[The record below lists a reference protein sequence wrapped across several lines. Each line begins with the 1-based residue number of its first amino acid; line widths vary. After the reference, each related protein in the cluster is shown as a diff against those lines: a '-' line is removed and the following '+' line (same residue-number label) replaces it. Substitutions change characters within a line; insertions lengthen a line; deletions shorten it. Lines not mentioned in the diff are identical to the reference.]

1 VFSELKV
8 LKFNRDFV
16 IILNVKGGYMNFLSS
31 KTTLFLWIVL
41 FCLIFVSTSFG
52 RLVKDDSYTKVKI
65 REYSEIS
72 QEVKENLLSFFKDQ
86 TRRSVIYIWD
96 FYNRTPY
103 DINTKKI
110 KDDISTLLLESK
122 KFKLVDDAVVQLALK
137 ELNLSATGLLDQSYI
152 KEFGN
157 RTGAEYI
164 LYGAINNNPLV
175 GGEYNMSLNLKLIK
189 IETAEIVWSYELGLN
204 RKDFKTSVDAVID
217 QAVFKSPKSLLKE
230 WDSINQDSVASYGK
244 PINTISVFAIK
255 TSGDVDENSVV
266 DKLTS
271 ALVQAKIP
279 NVKVV
284 DRNNLAKI
292 IEQIKAEGYDEAG
305 FYKTK
310 KEFGKFYGVD
320 AFLYGYLTKD
330 PDTSKTELNLKL
342 AMVESATVDWGN
354 KFEAT
359 QTSAERESIG
369 KVQQKEFSEKVSQTT
384 GAVVGAV
391 GEVLGFVLSSPGIGI
406 NLSFGWLGG
415 FTTPGMTSKDR
426 YSGNDLFK
434 DQFQMLSANVSIEF
448 FRFRLWKHLYFEAGV
463 KLWGGEYTTPDE
475 SEYVGYPFLT
485 SATFSGFTPTISV
498 RYVTEKEPRTSVR
511 VGILPLIGIGKISS
525 RVEGLFDKTL
535 TNQYGGIYYET
546 WKFWFDESLT
556 SAFPVQNWP
565 MEVEIGFDADGF
577 YPSILFGVWFPPEGY
592 NGYSKFEWELGFN
605 FRIPIFWWHPLSFL
619 YDKYLWE

>member
-1 VFSELKV
+1 
-8 LKFNRDFV
+8 
-16 IILNVKGGYMNFLSS
+16 M
-31 KTTLFLWIVL
+31 
-41 FCLIFVSTSFG
+41 
-52 RLVKDDSYTKVKI
+52 

-137 ELNLSATGLLDQSYI
+137 ELNLSSTGLLDQSYI

-189 IETAEIVWSYELGLN
+189 IETTEIVWSYELGLN
-204 RKDFKTSVDAVID
+204 RKDFKTSVDDVID

-230 WDSINQDSVASYGK
+230 LDSINQDSVASYGK

-292 IEQIKAEGYDEAG
+292 VQQIKTEGYDEAG

-330 PDTSKTELNLKL
+330 SDTGKTELNLKL

-369 KVQQKEFSEKVSQTT
+369 KIQQKEFSEKVSQTT

-391 GEVLGFVLSSPGIGI
+391 GEALGFILSSPGIGI
-406 NLSFGWLGG
+406 NLSLGWLGG
-415 FTTPGMTSKDR
+415 FTTPGMVNKDR
-426 YSGNDLFK
+426 YEGWDLFK
-434 DQFQMLSANVSIEF
+434 DQLQILSANVSIEF
-448 FRFRLWKHLYFEAGV
+448 FRLRLWQHLYFEVGM

-475 SEYVGYPFLT
+475 SEYTGNPFLT

-498 RYVTEKEPRTSVR
+498 RYITEKEPRTSVR
-511 VGILPLIGIGKISS
+511 VGILPLTGIGNISS

-556 SAFPVQNWP
+556 SAFPIQNWP
-565 MEVEIGFDADGF
+565 IEVEIGFDADGF

-592 NGYSKFEWELGFN
+592 NEYSKFEWELGFN

>member
-1 VFSELKV
+1 
-8 LKFNRDFV
+8 
-16 IILNVKGGYMNFLSS
+16 MNFLSF
-31 KTTLFLWIVL
+31 KATLFLWIVL

-52 RLVKDDSYTKVKI
+52 RLVKDDSYTKVKM
-65 REYSEIS
+65 REYSQIS
-72 QEVKENLLSFFKDQ
+72 KEVKENLLSFFKDQ

-103 DINTKKI
+103 DINNKKI

-122 KFKLVDDAVVQLALK
+122 KFKLVDDAVVRLALK
-137 ELNLSATGLLDQSYI
+137 ELNLSSTGLLDQSYI

-217 QAVFKSPKSLLKE
+217 QAVFKSTKSLLKE
-230 WDSINQDSVASYGK
+230 LDSINQDSVASYGK

-271 ALVQAKIP
+271 ALVQAKIQ

-292 IEQIKAEGYDEAG
+292 VQQIKTEGYDEAG

-330 PDTSKTELNLKL
+330 SDTGKTELNLKL

-369 KVQQKEFSEKVSQTT
+369 KVQQKEFSEKVSKTT
-384 GAVVGAV
+384 GAVVGAAS
-391 GEVLGFVLSSPGIGI
+391 EVLGFILSSPGIGI

-434 DQFQMLSANVSIEF
+434 DQLQLFSGNISIEF
-448 FRFRLWKHLYFEAGV
+448 FRLRLWKHLYLEAGV
-463 KLWGGEYTTPDE
+463 KLWRGNYTAPDE
-475 SEYVGYPFLT
+475 GDADYPFLT
-485 SATFSGFTPTISV
+485 SASFSGFTPTISV
-498 RYVTEKEPRTSVR
+498 RYITEKEPRTSVR
-511 VGILPLIGIGKISS
+511 VGVLPLIGIGNISS
-525 RVEGLFDKTL
+525 RVEVVDRILISQYYGTYYKTNFLF
-535 TNQYGGIYYET
+535 N
-546 WKFWFDESLT
+546 ESLT
-556 SAFPVQNWP
+556 SPFPIQNWP
-565 MEVEIGFDADGF
+565 IEVEIGFDAEGF

-619 YDKYLWE
+619 YGKYLWE